1 MLQVLDEGHV
11 TDTQG
16 RTVSFRNCLIIMT
29 SNLGCDEIA
38 FGDKG
43 RRGRKG
49 LDIKEKVMSHVR
61 AHFRPEFINR
71 LDEFIVFEP
80 LTHSQIMEIVQL
92 QCAKLAERVAGQ
104 RMELDLEPSAID
116 YLARKGFD
124 PTYGASP
131 VKRAIQSE
139 LIQVM
144 ANQLLR
150 GIFEE
155 DDTIV
160 VSADKDGLALT
171 SGPKIVRDASG
182 RGRAK
187 ATTTSPPAKPSVH
200 EHDGRHGPVRAKRRR
215 RRRVHLSG
223 RGRTEKSDLER
234 EGLLSRRGRRAR
246 ASSNDLSTLKAQ
258 VGRTLEQRG

>member
-1 MLQVLDEGHV
+1 MLTDAVRQKPYSIVLFDEIEKAHVDVFNVLLQILDEGHC

-29 SNLGCDEIA
+29 SNLGSDEIA
-38 FGDKG
+38 FGDKPRRG
-43 RRGRKG
+43 RRGES
-49 LDIKEKVMSHVR
+49 IKEKVMGHVR
-61 AHFRPEFINR
+61 SHFRPEFINR

-80 LTHSQIMEIVQL
+80 LSHSQIMEIVQL

-104 RMELDLEPSAID
+104 RMKLDLEPSAID

-124 PTYGASP
+124 PTYGARP

-171 SGPKIVRDASG
+171 SGPKIVRDAPREEGGESDDDV
-182 RGRAK
+182 
-187 ATTTSPPAKPSVH
+187 PA
-200 EHDGRHGPVRAKRRR
+200 PVRKPAFMN
-215 RRRVHLSG
+215 VVNQSMGQFVPNGGGGDGGFL
-223 RGRTEKSDLER
+223 
-234 EGLLSRRGRRAR
+234 
-246 ASSNDLSTLKAQ
+246 
-258 VGRTLEQRG
+258 

>member
-1 MLQVLDEGHV
+1 MGHV
-11 TDTQG
+11 
-16 RTVSFRNCLIIMT
+16 RS
-29 SNLGCDEIA
+29 
-38 FGDKG
+38 
-43 RRGRKG
+43 
-49 LDIKEKVMSHVR
+49 
-61 AHFRPEFINR
+61 HFRPEFINR

-80 LTHSQIMEIVQL
+80 LSHSQIMEIVQL

-104 RMELDLEPSAID
+104 RMKLDLEPSAID

-124 PTYGASP
+124 PTYGARP

-171 SGPKIVRDASG
+171 SGPKIVRDAPKEEGESDDDV
-182 RGRAK
+182 
-187 ATTTSPPAKPSVH
+187 PAPARKPAFMNVVNQSMGQFVPNGGGG
-200 EHDGRHGPVRAKRRR
+200 DGGF
-215 RRRVHLSG
+215 L
-223 RGRTEKSDLER
+223 
-234 EGLLSRRGRRAR
+234 
-246 ASSNDLSTLKAQ
+246 
-258 VGRTLEQRG
+258 

>member
-1 MLQVLDEGHV
+1 MGHV
-11 TDTQG
+11 
-16 RTVSFRNCLIIMT
+16 RS
-29 SNLGCDEIA
+29 
-38 FGDKG
+38 
-43 RRGRKG
+43 
-49 LDIKEKVMSHVR
+49 
-61 AHFRPEFINR
+61 HFRPEFINR

-80 LTHSQIMEIVQL
+80 LSHSQIMEIVQL

-104 RMELDLEPSAID
+104 RMKLDLEPSAID

-124 PTYGASP
+124 PLRARP

-171 SGPKIVRDASG
+171 SGPKIVRDAPREEGGESDDDV
-182 RGRAK
+182 
-187 ATTTSPPAKPSVH
+187 PAPAGSL
-200 EHDGRHGPVRAKRRR
+200 R
-215 RRRVHLSG
+215 S
-223 RGRTEKSDLER
+223 
-234 EGLLSRRGRRAR
+234 
-246 ASSNDLSTLKAQ
+246 
-258 VGRTLEQRG
+258 

>member
-1 MLQVLDEGHV
+1 MGHV
-11 TDTQG
+11 
-16 RTVSFRNCLIIMT
+16 RS
-29 SNLGCDEIA
+29 
-38 FGDKG
+38 
-43 RRGRKG
+43 
-49 LDIKEKVMSHVR
+49 
-61 AHFRPEFINR
+61 HFRPEFINR

-92 QCAKLAERVAGQ
+92 QCNKLAERVAGQ
-104 RMELDLEPSAID
+104 RMKLDLEPSAID

-124 PTYGASP
+124 PTYGARP

-171 SGPKIVRDASG
+171 SGPKIVRDAPKEEGESDDDV
-182 RGRAK
+182 
-187 ATTTSPPAKPSVH
+187 PAPARKPAFMNVVNQSMGQFMPNGGGG
-200 EHDGRHGPVRAKRRR
+200 DGGF
-215 RRRVHLSG
+215 L
-223 RGRTEKSDLER
+223 
-234 EGLLSRRGRRAR
+234 
-246 ASSNDLSTLKAQ
+246 
-258 VGRTLEQRG
+258 